1 VKQVP
6 LYFDWSKKIN
16 IEELNKV
23 SDTIQNDGIIV
34 FPTET
39 VYGIGVNALSE
50 KAIRKLYELKERETT
65 KPISIIVSEKK
76 EIEKYAIIN
85 NKIEQKIIDKY
96 MPGPV
101 TLVLEKKDVIPSIV
115 TAGKNTIGIRI
126 PDNKI
131 SIEILKKC
139 KVPIAASSANISGM
153 ESGTDIKYIKN
164 NLKNNVDIYI
174 DSGKSEIGVPSTIIQ
189 VIDEEIIVLRN
200 DKNIEIN
207 I

>member
-39 VYGIGVNALSE
+39 VYGIGANALSE
-50 KAIRKLYELKERETT
+50 KAIKKVYELKERETT

>member
-1 VKQVP
+1 VP

-65 KPISIIVSEKK
+65 KPISIIVSDKK

-189 VIDEEIIVLRN
+189 VIDEKIIVLRN

>member
-1 VKQVP
+1 MP

-65 KPISIIVSEKK
+65 KPISIIVSDKK

-189 VIDEEIIVLRN
+189 VIDEKIIVLRN

>member
-1 VKQVP
+1 MP

-23 SDTIQNDGIIV
+23 SDTIQNNGIIV

-39 VYGIGVNALSE
+39 VYGIGANALSE
-50 KAIRKLYELKERETT
+50 KAIKKVYKMKERETT
-65 KPISIIVSEKK
+65 KPISVIVSDKK

-85 NKIEQKIIDKY
+85 NEIEKKIIDKY

-101 TLVLEKKDVIPSIV
+101 TLVLEKRDVIPSIV
-115 TAGKNTIGIRI
+115 TAGKSTIGIRI

-153 ESGTDIKYIKN
+153 ESGTDIKCIKN

-174 DSGKSEIGVPSTIIQ
+174 DSGKSEIGIPSTIIQ
-189 VIDEEIIVLRN
+189 VINEKIIVLRN

>member
-1 VKQVP
+1 VP

>member
-1 VKQVP
+1 MP

>member
-1 VKQVP
+1 MP

-39 VYGIGVNALSE
+39 VYGIGANALSE
-50 KAIRKLYELKERETT
+50 KAIKKVYELKERETT

-76 EIEKYAIIN
+76 EIEKYAIIKN
-85 NKIEQKIIDKY
+85 EIEQKIIDKY

-101 TLVLEKKDVIPSIV
+101 TLVLEKKEVIPSIV

-189 VIDEEIIVLRN
+189 VIDEKIIVLRN

>member
-1 VKQVP
+1 MP

-39 VYGIGVNALSE
+39 VYGIGANALSE
-50 KAIRKLYELKERETT
+50 KAIKKVYELKEREST
-65 KPISIIVSEKK
+65 KPISIIVLEKK
-76 EIEKYAIIN
+76 EIEKYAIIKN
-85 NKIEQKIIDKY
+85 EIEQKIIDKY

-164 NLKNNVDIYI
+164 NLKNNVDLYI

-189 VIDEEIIVLRN
+189 VIDEKIIVLRN

>member
-1 VKQVP
+1 
-6 LYFDWSKKIN
+6 
-16 IEELNKV
+16 
-23 SDTIQNDGIIV
+23 
-34 FPTET
+34 
-39 VYGIGVNALSE
+39 
-50 KAIRKLYELKERETT
+50 
-65 KPISIIVSEKK
+65 
-76 EIEKYAIIN
+76 
-85 NKIEQKIIDKY
+85 

-189 VIDEEIIVLRN
+189 VINEKIIVLRN

>member
-1 VKQVP
+1 MIGQ
-6 LYFDWSKKIN
+6 KKIN

-39 VYGIGVNALSE
+39 VYGIGANALSE
-50 KAIRKLYELKERETT
+50 KAIKKVYELKERETT

-76 EIEKYAIIN
+76 EIEKYAIIKN
-85 NKIEQKIIDKY
+85 EIEQKIIDKY

-101 TLVLEKKDVIPSIV
+101 TLVLEKKEVIPSIV

-189 VIDEEIIVLRN
+189 VIDEKIIVLRN

>member
-1 VKQVP
+1 MP

-39 VYGIGVNALSE
+39 VYGIGANALSE
-50 KAIRKLYELKERETT
+50 KAIKKVYELKERETT

-76 EIEKYAIIN
+76 EIEKHAIIKN
-85 NKIEQKIIDKY
+85 EIEQKIIDKY

-101 TLVLEKKDVIPSIV
+101 TLVLEKKEVIPSIV

-189 VIDEEIIVLRN
+189 VIDEKIIVLRN